1 MSSYFSNLIHS
12 FYKVSEAFFNQINT
26 GSNYNYEID
35 TYCTNDYGTNDYDTN
50 DYDTNDYD
58 AETFIDILFYDLTY
72 MINKMFDIS

>member
-1 MSSYFSNLIHS
+1 MISYFSNLIHS
-12 FYKVSEAFFNQINT
+12 FYKVSEAFFNQINP

-35 TYCTNDYGTNDYDTN
+35 TYCTNDYG
-50 DYDTNDYD
+50 TNDYD